1 MSEDSTPIF
10 ADAAIVELPLV
21 AAQPGIWFAD
31 QLSQQKTLYTVAHYI
46 ELAGSLDRM
55 LFSRAVSQGLS
66 EADTLHARFFHGVD
80 GPMQRIPLQCKAT
93 DIPKLVWLD
102 LSSRADGRQAALAL
116 MQDDIDADL
125 LADGDE
131 PLYRHW
137 VIRVPDEQ
145 GKPVWLWYQRYHHL
159 VIDGFSFTAIT
170 RRIADIYTA
179 LQQGKPIGESP
190 FTPFSDVV
198 SEYLAYAGS
207 ETEQR
212 DKQFWLQHTADLPAA
227 ISLSAINSPIRAEQA
242 ASRVL
247 RQRIDIDSALFS
259 CLTQQGAEQRLT
271 AADMA
276 MALLMSYFARMSG
289 ERRLSVGCP
298 FMRRLGSAALS
309 ATGPVVNVLPLQVNL
324 QPEMNLLDVA
334 RAVASELKRVR
345 KYQRYEADQLRRDLG
360 MVGSQRSLYGPV
372 LNFKLFDFALNL
384 GEITG
389 ITHTLASGPVDDLE
403 IDLYLENGE
412 LTLEI
417 LANAERYDHAS
428 LQAHGERISY
438 LLQQLATQAAIPIGN
453 LILTPTQELQS
464 IDSWAKGPQFSL
476 PAGVVSV
483 LDIFQQQV
491 SAQPDAI
498 AVRCGDQSLTYHQL
512 SARVAQLGRALIAR
526 GIGAEDVIAIGLP
539 RTVDS
544 LVAILGV
551 LSSGAAYMP
560 LDLDYPM
567 DRLALMCEDATPRI
581 LLAHQSTESVL
592 SPLNAMGEM
601 PIVCLDDVH
610 FQRECAAYAIQPIS
624 IIERR
629 QPMHGDHLAYMIY
642 TSGSTGRPK
651 GVMSTH
657 GGLVNLLVAHR
668 TYLYGPAMAAFKQQ
682 NTRRMRA
689 GHTASFS
696 FDSSW
701 EPLFWMMMGCEMVIF
716 DEEMRRDAYAL
727 VQLMDQAPIDTMD
740 ITPSFFTQMIDSGL
754 LELGRH
760 RPAFIMIGGEAA
772 TPRLWDLLKQHPELN
787 VVNFYGPSE
796 YTIDTLGANTTVS
809 QQPVV
814 GRPVANTEVY
824 LLDSQLAKVP
834 VGSVGE
840 LYIAGLGLARGYLNR
855 PDLTAARFVANPFR
869 HGEVMYRSGD
879 LMRWTAQGQLDFVG
893 RIDHQ
898 IKVRGFRVELGEVEN
913 ALVALP
919 EVSSAVVIAQAIGAT
934 HRLIGYCSVPDAQL
948 RDSEDLNARL
958 MRQLAA
964 TLPDYM
970 VPALLMV
977 LDEMPLTVNGKID
990 RQALPAPQHRQQ
1002 SSRLE
1007 QSAYLEQLTPQ
1018 ETLLCT
1024 NIASL
1029 LRLDCIGAEDDFF
1042 QLGGDS
1048 ILAMALGSALR
1059 RAGYRLTPRE
1069 IFALRTPARM
1079 AQALQPL
1086 IEKGTEPTLAMPTA
1100 HILPEKLWQA
1110 ASEKYGP
1117 IADILPVLP
1126 LQQGLLFHAQLGQ
1139 EANNYNAISRF
1150 DLQGELDIERL
1161 RDALES
1167 LLQRY
1172 PQLGAIFDS
1181 ELHPE
1186 SLQILPQIHGNA
1198 RRWPWRQHDLSALTP
1213 HQQMAETQRLE
1224 REGLARDLMRD
1235 TAGTLQ
1241 PLLVAT
1247 LIRYSSERHS
1257 LVIIAHH
1264 LVGDGWSSAILL
1276 HDLLHLYGNSEK
1288 LGNSEKSGNSE
1299 KLLPLSVS
1307 YGNLIRRMTAR
1318 DLRQERTVWQ
1328 QALQGA
1334 TPTILYPESNAAGP
1348 VSEWVI
1354 ELDSKLE
1361 SALTALQRR
1370 EGITLN
1376 TLLQG
1381 VWATL
1386 LGVLSGRDDVVFGSP
1401 VSGRFSEIEG
1411 IEQHVGL
1418 FSNTLPVRVKLQP
1431 QLPLLT
1437 QLAALQQQQIQ
1448 LLEHDGLGLGEIQR
1462 LAGANTLFDTLLVV
1476 ENYPENNQLHQQ
1488 SFNGLRCDA
1497 LNNRGY
1503 THYPLT
1509 LLVLPGER
1517 LHLQL
1522 EYRDAVT
1529 DPQQIAQ
1536 RLVMLLEHLVWQP
1549 ELPLSALDLLTH
1561 DEKNLIASAN
1571 DTAIALPKLTLCDLM
1586 NQQAQSTPQAVALLD
1601 IDETLTYQQVNQR
1614 VNALAAILRQ
1624 QGVQSGDRVAV
1635 ALPRSVNLSLA
1646 LMAILA
1652 AGAAYLPL
1660 DTGYPADRLAYMIGD
1675 AKPRLII
1682 TVSSLAE
1689 RFIGQAPLLQLDQ
1702 QDLLVTATLPEV
1714 VIAPESPAYLI
1725 YTSGSTGRPKGVV
1738 ISHGAIVNR
1747 LLWMQN
1753 EYPLGGDDVVLQ
1765 KTPCSFDVSVWE
1777 FFWPMITGARLV
1789 MAPPEAHRDPDALRT
1804 LIEDYGVTTAH
1815 FVPSMLAAFVSAMT
1829 AQDKPCQSL
1838 RRVFCSGEALSRELS
1853 VLYQDIFSAPLH
1865 NLYGPT
1871 EAAVDVTYQPA
1882 YGDALAQVVG
1892 NSVPIGKPVWNTQLR
1907 ILDSMLRQVPVGVA
1921 GDLYLCGVQLAQG
1934 YYDRPD
1940 LTASRFV
1947 ADPYDN
1953 GQRMYLTG
1961 DIARWL
1967 PDGAVEYLGR
1977 SDFQLKIRGQRIELG
1992 EIESALLAQPQV
2004 QQAVVHARTLV
2015 GVEGALAG
2023 ADSRQLV
2030 GYIVP
2035 TNGAENSDMEL
2046 LRQQLSEQL
2055 PAHMVPAVIVS
2066 LNAFPL
2072 SANGKLDRKALPAPV
2087 NQAGNGGRAPHAG
2100 LESVIAGLFAN
2111 LLGVESVNADDDFFA
2126 LGGHSLLAMRLAAD
2140 LRRELQQPVAVGQVM
2155 VASTVA
2161 TLAAAL
2167 SQPSSEMS
2175 AGKAGFSEVL
2185 PLRSGH
2191 GHPLFCLHPA
2201 SGFAW
2206 QFSLL
2211 PRYLPGNWPVLGIQ
2225 SPRPDGAIATCQDMD
2240 SLCDHHLAT
2249 LRQVQPQGPYHL
2261 MGYSLGGTVAQG
2273 MAVKLRAQG
2282 EEVAFLGLLDTYPPE
2297 TQDWNAPI
2305 EAEALEEVERERA
2318 LFMAA
2323 AGDEQEEKREM
2334 FAQIQANYDD
2344 AVGLLSGA
2352 KTPVYE
2358 GETTLFVATQTLP
2371 DGESPE
2377 EIWRPYAKQLQTYS
2391 LDCSHI
2397 TMMSPE
2403 TLKVLGPILQRV
2415 FKGIRSLS

>member
-1 MSEDSTPIF
+1 MSEDSISLV
-10 ADAAIVELPLV
+10 AVVELPLV

-31 QLSQQKTLYTVAHYI
+31 QLSQQKNMFTVAHYI
-46 ELAGSLDRM
+46 ELAGPLERE
-55 LFSRAVSQGLS
+55 LFSRAVSQGVA
-66 EADTLHARFFHGVD
+66 EADTLHARFFDGND
-80 GPMQRIPLQCKAT
+80 GPMQRIPLQCHAA
-93 DIPKLVWLD
+93 DMPELAWLD
-102 LSSRADGRQAALAL
+102 LSSHADGRQVALTL
-116 MQDDIDADL
+116 MRDDTDAPL
-125 LADGDE
+125 PVDGEE

-137 VIRVPDEQ
+137 VIRVPDEN
-145 GKPVWLWYQRYHHL
+145 GKPLWLWYQRYHHL
-159 VIDGFSFTAIT
+159 LLDGFSFTAIT

-179 LQQGKPIGESP
+179 LLQGKSIGESP
-190 FTPFSDVV
+190 FTRFSEVV
-198 SEYLAYAGS
+198 SEYLAYVGS

-212 DKQFWLQHTADLPAA
+212 DKQFWQQHTADLPAA
-227 ISLSAINSPIRAEQA
+227 LSLAPINSPVRAEPTDN
-242 ASRVL
+242 RVL
-247 RQRIDIDSALFS
+247 RQRINIDSDLFS
-259 CLTQQGAEQRLT
+259 GLTAGGAEHRLSAT
-271 AADMA
+271 DMA
-276 MALLMSYFARMSG
+276 MALLLIYFARMSG
-289 ERRLSVGCP
+289 EMRLSVGCP
-298 FMRRLGSAALS
+298 FMRRMGSAALT
-309 ATGPVVNVLPLQVNL
+309 ATGPVVNVLPLQVTL
-324 QPEMNLLDVA
+324 RREMHIVDVA
-334 RAVASELKRVR
+334 RAVASELKTVR
-345 KYQRYEADQLRRDLG
+345 KHQRYEAEQLRRDLG
-360 MVGSQRSLYGPV
+360 MVGSQRALYGPV
-372 LNFKLFDFALNL
+372 LNFKMFDFALNF

-389 ITHTLASGPVDDLE
+389 VTHTLASGPVDDVE
-403 IDLYLENGE
+403 FDFYLDNGQ
-412 LTLEI
+412 LTLEM
-417 LANAERYDHAS
+417 LANAQRYDLACLH
-428 LQAHGERISY
+428 QHGERIQF
-438 LLQQLATQAAIPIGN
+438 LLQQLATQAEITVGD
-453 LILTPTQELQS
+453 LILTPEQELQR
-464 IDSWAKGPQFSL
+464 IDSWAKGPQLSL

-491 SAQPDAI
+491 TLQPDAI
-498 AVRCGDQSLTYHQL
+498 AVSCGKQSLTYRQL
-512 SARVAQLGRALIAR
+512 ADRVAQLGRTLIAR
-526 GIGAEDVIAIGLP
+526 GIGADDVVAIGIP

-551 LSSGAAYMP
+551 LTSGAAYMP

-567 DRLALMCEDATPRI
+567 ERLALMCEDASPRL
-581 LLAHQSTESVL
+581 LLAHQSTESLL
-592 SPLNAMGEM
+592 SPLAINGGVA
-601 PIVCLDDVH
+601 IVCLNESR
-610 FQRECAAYAIQPIS
+610 FQQECAACSAQPITDT
-624 IIERR
+624 ERR
-629 QPMHGDHLAYMIY
+629 YPLHGDHLAYMIY

-657 GGLVNLLVAHR
+657 GGLVNLLMAHR
-668 TYLYGPAMAAFKQQ
+668 THLYGPAMAEFKQH

-727 VQLMDQAPIDTMD
+727 VQMMDQTPIDTMD
-740 ITPSFFTQMIDSGL
+740 ITPSFLTQMIESGL
-754 LELGRH
+754 LDAGRH
-760 RPAFIMIGGEAA
+760 RPAFMMIGGEAA
-772 TPRLWDLLKQHPELN
+772 TPRLWEQLKQHPEMN

-796 YTIDTLGANTTVS
+796 YTIDTLGANTKVAA
-809 QQPVV
+809 QPVI

-824 LLDSQLAKVP
+824 LLDNQLTKVP
-834 VGSVGE
+834 IGAVGE
-840 LYIAGLGLARGYLNR
+840 LYIAGKGLARGYLNR

-879 LMRWTAQGQLDFVG
+879 LMRWTAEGQLDFVG
-893 RIDHQ
+893 RTDHQ

-919 EVSSAVVIAQAIGAT
+919 EVSSAVVIAEAIGAT
-934 HRLIGYCSVPDAQL
+934 HRLIGYCTVPDAQQ

-958 MRQLAA
+958 MDQLAV

-970 VPALLMV
+970 VPAILMV

-990 RQALPAPQHRQQ
+990 RQALPAPQHQQ
-1002 SSRLE
+1002 QLSSRAP
-1007 QSAYLEQLTPQ
+1007 QTAQ
-1018 ETLLCT
+1018 ETLLCDS
-1024 NIASL
+1024 IANL
-1029 LRLDCIGAEDDFF
+1029 LRVGNIGAEDDFF

-1048 ILAMALGSALR
+1048 ISAMALGSTLR
-1059 RAGYRLTPRE
+1059 RAGFRLAPRE
-1069 IFALRTPARM
+1069 IFALRTPAKM
-1079 AQALQPL
+1079 ALALQPL
-1086 IEKGTEPTLAMPTA
+1086 VDSPVAAHSAATA
-1100 HILPEKLWQA
+1100 ALPETLWQA
-1110 ASEKYGP
+1110 AGEKYGP

-1150 DLQGELDIERL
+1150 DLQGALDIECL
-1161 RDALES
+1161 RDALEN
-1167 LLQRY
+1167 LLRRY

-1181 ELHPE
+1181 ELHSE
-1186 SLQILPQIHGNA
+1186 SLQILPQTQDSA
-1198 RRWPWRQHDLSALTP
+1198 RRWPWQQYDLSALTRD
-1213 HQQMAETQRLE
+1213 QQIAKTQQLE
-1224 REGLARDLMRD
+1224 RKGLARDLMSE
-1235 TAGTLQ
+1235 TAGTLK
-1241 PLLVAT
+1241 PLLMAT
-1247 LIRYSSERHS
+1247 LIRYSAERHS
-1257 LVIIAHH
+1257 LIIIAHH

-1276 HDLLHLYGNSEK
+1276 HDLLHLYGNMSE
-1288 LGNSEKSGNSE
+1288 LP
-1299 KLLPLSVS
+1299 PLSVS
-1307 YGNLIRRMTAR
+1307 YGDLIRRMTAR
-1318 DLRQERTVWQ
+1318 DLQPDRLAWQ
-1328 QALQGA
+1328 QAIRGVV
-1334 TPTILYPESNAAGP
+1334 PTILYPEAHAAGP
-1348 VSEWVI
+1348 VHEWVI
-1354 ELDSKLE
+1354 ALDSKLE
-1361 SALTALQRR
+1361 AALTELQRR

-1381 VWATL
+1381 AWATL

-1411 IEQHVGL
+1411 IEQQVGL

-1431 QLPLLT
+1431 QLPLLA

-1509 LLVLPGER
+1509 LLVLPGEK

-1522 EYRDAVT
+1522 EYRDAVS
-1529 DPQQIAQ
+1529 DPQRLAQ
-1536 RLVMLLEHLVWQP
+1536 RLVMLLEYLVWQP
-1549 ELPLSALDLLTH
+1549 ELPLSALNLLTA
-1561 DEKNLIASAN
+1561 DEKALLAAAN
-1571 DTAIALPKLTLCDLM
+1571 DTAVALPALTLCDLM
-1586 NQQAQSTPQAVALLD
+1586 NQQSQLTPQAIALLD
-1601 IDETLTYQQVNQR
+1601 ADETLTYQQVNQR
-1614 VNALAAILRQ
+1614 VKLLAAHLRQ
-1624 QGVQSGDRVAV
+1624 QGVQPGDRVAV

-1660 DTGYPADRLAYMIGD
+1660 DTGYPDDRLAYMISD
-1675 AKPRLII
+1675 ANPRLLM

-1689 RFIGQAPLLQLDQ
+1689 RFTGQAPLLLLDQ
-1702 QDLLVTATLPEV
+1702 LSVQDQPALLPAVQITPDH
-1714 VIAPESPAYLI
+1714 PAYLI

-1738 ISHGAIVNR
+1738 VSHGAIVNR

-1789 MAPPEAHRDPDALRT
+1789 MAPPEAHRDPEVLRS

-1815 FVPSMLAAFVSAMT
+1815 FVPSMLAAFVSAM
-1829 AQDKPCQSL
+1829 QGQHQPCQSL

-1853 VLYQDIFSAPLH
+1853 ELYQQIFAAPLH

-1882 YGDALAQVVG
+1882 YGDALARVTG
-1892 NSVPIGKPVWNTQLR
+1892 SSVPIGKPVWNTQLR
-1907 ILDSMLRQVPVGVA
+1907 ILDSMLRQAPVGIA

-1934 YYDRPD
+1934 YHARPD

-1947 ADPYDN
+1947 ADPYDR
-1953 GQRMYLTG
+1953 GQRMYRTG

-1967 PDGAVEYLGR
+1967 PDGTVEYLGR
-1977 SDFQLKIRGQRIELG
+1977 SDDQLKIRGQRIELG
-1992 EIESALLAQPQV
+1992 EIESALLELPSV
-2004 QQAVVHARTLV
+2004 QQAVVHARSLA
-2015 GVEGALAG
+2015 GAEGALAG
-2023 ADSRQLV
+2023 ADTRQLV

-2035 TNGAENSDMEL
+2035 VTGAENIDLEA
-2046 LRQQLSEQL
+2046 LRSQLSERL
-2055 PAHMVPAVIVS
+2055 PAHMVPVVIVS
-2066 LNAFPL
+2066 LSALPL

-2087 NQAGNGGRAPHAG
+2087 NQAGRGGRAPQAG
-2100 LESVIAGLFAN
+2100 LESLIAGLFAH
-2111 LLGVESVNADDDFFA
+2111 LLGVESVSADDDFFA

-2161 TLAAAL
+2161 ALAAAL
-2167 SQPSSEMS
+2167 SQPQSDKQ

-2185 PLRSGH
+2185 PLRNGSGN
-2191 GHPLFCLHPA
+2191 PLFCFHPA

-2211 PRYLPGNWPVLGIQ
+2211 PRYLPGSWPVLGIQ
-2225 SPRPDGAIATCQDMD
+2225 SPRPHGAIATCQDMD

-2249 LRQVQPQGPYHL
+2249 LRRVQPQGPYHL
-2261 MGYSLGGTVAQG
+2261 MGYSLGGTVAQA
-2273 MAVKLRAQG
+2273 MAVKLQAQG

-2344 AVGLLSGA
+2344 SVGLLSGA

-2371 DGESPE
+2371 AGETPE
-2377 EIWRPYAKQLQTYS
+2377 DIWRPYVKQLRTYH

-2403 TLKVLGPILQRV
+2403 TLKVLGPILQKV
-2415 FKGIRSLS
+2415 FSGIGSL

>member
-1 MSEDSTPIF
+1 MSKDSTPIF
-10 ADAAIVELPLV
+10 ADAAAIELPLI

-31 QLSQQKTLYTVAHYI
+31 QLSHQKNLFTVAHYI
-46 ELAGSLDRM
+46 ELAGPLDRI
-55 LFSRAVSQGLS
+55 LFSAAVRQGLA
-66 EADTLHARFFHGVD
+66 EADTLHARFYDSHD
-80 GPMQRIPLQCKAT
+80 GPMQRIPLQLDAADMPELT
-93 DIPKLVWLD
+93 WLD
-102 LSSRADGRQAALAL
+102 LSSRADGRLVALTL
-116 MQDDIDADL
+116 MQDDTAADL
-125 LADGDE
+125 PADSED
-131 PLYRHW
+131 LLFRHW

-145 GKPVWLWYQRYHHL
+145 GKPVWFWYQRYHHL
-159 VIDGFSFTAIT
+159 LLDGFSFTAIT

-179 LQQGKPIGESP
+179 LLQQKLIGESP

-207 ETEQR
+207 EIQQR
-212 DKQFWLQHTADLPAA
+212 DKQFWQQHTADLPAA
-227 ISLSAINSPIRAEQA
+227 ISLSSINSPIRVEQTDN
-242 ASRVL
+242 RVL
-247 RQRIDIDSALFS
+247 RQRIAIDPVLFGR
-259 CLTQQGAEQRLT
+259 LTLQGAEQRFV
-271 AADMA
+271 AADMT
-276 MALLMSYFARMSG
+276 MALLLIYFARMSG
-289 ERRLSVGCP
+289 EMRLSVGCP
-298 FMRRLGSAALS
+298 FMRRMGSAALS
-309 ATGPVVNVLPLQVNL
+309 ATGPVVNVLPLQVTL
-324 QPEMNLLDVA
+324 QREMHILDVA
-334 RAVASELKRVR
+334 LVVANELKTVR
-345 KYQRYEADQLRRDLG
+345 KYQRYEAEQLRRDLG
-360 MVGSQRSLYGPV
+360 MVGSQRALYGPV
-372 LNFKLFDFALNL
+372 LNFKMFDFALNF

-389 ITHTLASGPVDDLE
+389 ITHTLTSGPVDDLE
-403 IDLYLENGE
+403 IDIYLDNGQ

-417 LANAERYDHAS
+417 LANAERYDDAS
-428 LQAHGERISY
+428 LLEHGARIQF
-438 LLQQLATQAAIPIGN
+438 LLQQLATQPEITVGE
-453 LILTPTQELQS
+453 LILTPEKELQL
-464 IDSWAKGPQFSL
+464 IDSWANGPALTL

-483 LDIFQQQV
+483 LDIFQQQG
-491 SAQPDAI
+491 SAQQAAI
-498 AVRCGDQSLTYHQL
+498 AVSCGEQNLTYGQL
-512 SARVAQLGRALIAR
+512 SARAAQLARALIAR
-526 GIGAEDVIAIGLP
+526 GIGAEDVVAIGIP

-544 LVAILGV
+544 LVAILAV
-551 LSSGAAYMP
+551 LASGAAYMP

-567 DRLALMCEDATPRI
+567 DRLMLMCEDASPCL
-581 LLAHQSTESVL
+581 LLAHQSTEDLL
-592 SPLNAMGEM
+592 SPLAATSGM
-601 PIVCLDDVH
+601 PLVCLDDDT
-610 FQRECAAYAIQPIS
+610 FRRECAVFPTQPIS
-624 IIERR
+624 DPERR
-629 QPMHGDHLAYMIY
+629 QPMLGDHLAYMIY

-668 TYLYGPAMAAFKQQ
+668 THLYGPAMAEFKQH
-682 NTRRMRA
+682 NSRRMRA

-727 VQLMDQAPIDTMD
+727 VQMMDQVPIDTMD

-754 LELGRH
+754 LEQGRH

-796 YTIDTLGANTTVS
+796 YTIDTLGANTKVS
-809 QQPVV
+809 EQPVI

-834 VGSVGE
+834 VGVVGE
-840 LYIAGLGLARGYLNR
+840 LYIAGPGLARGYLNR

-879 LMRWTAQGQLDFVG
+879 LMRWTAHGQLDFVG

-898 IKVRGFRVELGEVEN
+898 IKVRGFRVELGEIEN
-913 ALVALP
+913 ALVALA
-919 EVSSAVVIAQAIGAT
+919 EVSSAVVIAEAIGAT
-934 HRLIGYCSVPDAQL
+934 HRLIGYCAVPDAQL
-948 RDSEDLNARL
+948 RASDDLNTRL
-958 MRQLAA
+958 MSQLAV

-970 VPALLMV
+970 VPAILIV

-990 RQALPAPQHRQQ
+990 RQALPAPQHRHQAGGRQ
-1002 SSRLE
+1002 P
-1007 QSAYLEQLTPQ
+1007 QTPQ
-1018 ETLLCT
+1018 ETLLCEA
-1024 NIASL
+1024 IASL
-1029 LRLDCIGAEDDFF
+1029 LRVDSIGAEDDFF

-1048 ILAMALGSALR
+1048 ISAMALGSSLR
-1059 RAGYRLTPRE
+1059 RAGFRLAPRE

-1079 AQALQPL
+1079 APALQPL
-1086 IEKGTEPTLAMPTA
+1086 SGITSAGIITAEISTPLAA
-1100 HILPEKLWQA
+1100 ALPEALWRA

-1117 IADILPVLP
+1117 IVDILPVLP

-1161 RDALES
+1161 REALEG

-1181 ELHPE
+1181 ELHHEP
-1186 SLQILPQIHGNA
+1186 LQILPQIQNEA
-1198 RRWPWRQHDLSALTP
+1198 RRWPWQQYDLSALTADEQRAKT
-1213 HQQMAETQRLE
+1213 QQIE
-1224 REGLARDLMRD
+1224 REGLARDLVSD

-1241 PLLVAT
+1241 PLLIAT
-1247 LIRYSSERHS
+1247 LIRYSAERHS

-1276 HDLLHLYGNSEK
+1276 HDLLHLYGNDQV
-1288 LGNSEKSGNSE
+1288 LP
-1299 KLLPLSVS
+1299 PLSVS
-1307 YGNLIRRMTAR
+1307 YGDLIRHMTAR
-1318 DLRQERTVWQ
+1318 DLQPDRQVWQ
-1328 QALQGA
+1328 HAIRGV
-1334 TPTILYPESNAAGP
+1334 TPTILYPEANAAGP
-1348 VSEWVI
+1348 VHEWVI
-1354 ELDSKLE
+1354 ELDSELE
-1361 SALTALQRR
+1361 AALTTLQRR

-1386 LGVLSGRDDVVFGSP
+1386 LGGLSGRDDVVFGSP
-1401 VSGRFSEIEG
+1401 VSGRFSDIDG

-1418 FSNTLPVRVKLQP
+1418 FSNTIPVRVKLQP
-1431 QLPLLT
+1431 QLPLLA
-1437 QLAALQQQQIQ
+1437 QLVALQQQQIQ

-1462 LAGANTLFDTLLVV
+1462 LAGTNTLFDTLLVV

-1488 SFNGLRCDA
+1488 SFHGLRCDA

-1509 LLVLPGER
+1509 LLVLPGEK

-1529 DPQQIAQ
+1529 DPQRLAQ
-1536 RLVMLLEHLVWQP
+1536 RLVMLLEYLVWQP
-1549 ELPLSALDLLTH
+1549 ELPLSALDLLTPA
-1561 DEKNLIASAN
+1561 EKALLASVN
-1571 DTAIALPKLTLCDLM
+1571 DTAVALPALTLCDLM
-1586 NQQAQSTPQAVALLD
+1586 NQQSQLTPQAVALLD
-1601 IDETLTYQQVNQR
+1601 VNETLTYQQVNQR
-1614 VNALAAILRQ
+1614 VSALATCLRQ
-1624 QGVQSGDRVAV
+1624 QGVQPGDRVAV

-1660 DTGYPADRLAYMIGD
+1660 DTGYPDDRLAYMISD
-1675 AKPRLII
+1675 AKPRLIVTI
-1682 TVSSLAE
+1682 NSLAE
-1689 RFIGQAPLLQLDQ
+1689 RFTAQAPLLLLDQ
-1702 QDLLVTATLPEV
+1702 LPSSDQMAQLPAV
-1714 VIAPESPAYLI
+1714 VITPDHPAYLI

-1738 ISHGAIVNR
+1738 VSHAAIVNR

-1753 EYPLGGDDVVLQ
+1753 EYPLGSDDVVLQ

-1789 MAPPEAHRDPDALRT
+1789 MAPPEAHRDPDALRAI
-1804 LIEDYGVTTAH
+1804 IEDYGVTTAH
-1815 FVPSMLAAFVSAMT
+1815 FVPSMLAAFVSAMHE
-1829 AQDKPCQSL
+1829 QHQPCHSL

-1853 VLYQDIFSAPLH
+1853 QLYQHIFTAPLH

-1882 YGDALAQVVG
+1882 YGDALARVTG

-1907 ILDSMLRQVPVGVA
+1907 ILDGMLRQVPVGIA
-1921 GDLYLCGVQLAQG
+1921 GDLYLCGVQLAHG
-1934 YYDRPD
+1934 YYARPD

-1947 ADPYDN
+1947 ADPYDR
-1953 GQRMYLTG
+1953 GQRMYRTG

-1967 PDGAVEYLGR
+1967 PDGTVEYLGR
-1977 SDFQLKIRGQRIELG
+1977 SDDQLKIRGQRIELG
-1992 EIESALLAQPQV
+1992 EIESALLESPHV

-2015 GVEGALAG
+2015 GEEGALAG
-2023 ADSRQLV
+2023 ADTRQLV

-2035 TNGAENSDMEL
+2035 VAGAEDMDMET
-2046 LRQQLSEQL
+2046 LRNQLSERL
-2055 PAHMVPAVIVS
+2055 PAHMVPVVVIS

-2087 NQAGNGGRAPHAG
+2087 NQAGSGGRAPQVG
-2100 LESVIAGLFAN
+2100 LESLIAGLFAN
-2111 LLGVESVNADDDFFA
+2111 LLGVESVSADDDFFA

-2167 SQPSSEMS
+2167 SLPPSEQP
-2175 AGKAGFSEVL
+2175 AVKAGFSEIL
-2185 PLRSGH
+2185 PLRSGK
-2191 GHPLFCLHPA
+2191 GNPLFCLHPA

-2211 PRYLPGNWPVLGIQ
+2211 PRYLPGSWPVLGIQ
-2225 SPRPDGAIATCQDMD
+2225 SPRPHGAIATCQDMD

-2261 MGYSLGGTVAQG
+2261 MGYSLGGTVAQAL
-2273 MAVKLRAQG
+2273 AVKLQAQG

-2305 EAEALEEVERERA
+2305 EAEALDEVERERA

-2323 AGDEQEEKREM
+2323 AGDELEEKREM

-2352 KTPVYE
+2352 KTPVYD

-2371 DGESPE
+2371 AGETPE
-2377 EIWRPYAKQLQTYS
+2377 EIWRPYVKQLRTYN

-2403 TLKVLGPILQRV
+2403 TLKVLGPILQQIFREI
-2415 FKGIRSLS
+2415 KSLS